1 MSRKKPNPPQP
12 PVKDKPLRRERGLTP
27 KTNNNNK

>member
-1 MSRKKPNPPQP
+1 MASKKPKPPKP

-27 KTNNNNK
+27 KTNTSNN

>member
-27 KTNNNNK
+27 KTKS